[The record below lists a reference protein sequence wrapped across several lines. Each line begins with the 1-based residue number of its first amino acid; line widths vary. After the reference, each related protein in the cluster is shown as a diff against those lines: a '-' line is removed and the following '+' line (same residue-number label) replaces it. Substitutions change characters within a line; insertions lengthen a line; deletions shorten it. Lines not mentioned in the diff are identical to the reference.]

1 MLSPVKDAQSWSV
14 DWSWPI
20 QYLAMWRPNIWP
32 VTVLAI
38 TYLNLTLILSP
49 KHYTLIFM
57 LILLSSAYTVFNVIR
72 KGVIAIFFVLASQV
86 PRRLFDRLSIK

>member
-1 MLSPVKDAQSWSV
+1 MLSPVRDTQSRLV

-20 QYLAMWRPNIWP
+20 QYPAMWRPNIWP

-57 LILLSSAYTVFNVIR
+57 LILLCSVYAVFSVIR
-72 KGVIAIFFVLASQV
+72 KGVIAIFFVLAGQV